1 MTKKISLKYLLSVV
15 LTVIPS
21 ILIGTVSSVPDGLL
35 QRVNIT
41 LVDLSKLC
49 IWRLDESILVFFFTS
64 LVQRIMFVILMLLF
78 YIGHQ

>member
-1 MTKKISLKYLLSVV
+1 MTRKINLKYLLSVV

-21 ILIGTVSSVPDGLL
+21 ILIGTASSVPDGLL

-49 IWRLDESILVFFFTS
+49 IWRLDESIL
-64 LVQRIMFVILMLLF
+64 LF
-78 YIGHQ
+78 Y

>member
-21 ILIGTVSSVPDGLL
+21 ILIGTVSAVPDGLL

-49 IWRLDESILVFFFTS
+49 IWRLDESILGFFTS
-64 LVQRIMFVILMLLF
+64 WAQRIMFVILMLLF